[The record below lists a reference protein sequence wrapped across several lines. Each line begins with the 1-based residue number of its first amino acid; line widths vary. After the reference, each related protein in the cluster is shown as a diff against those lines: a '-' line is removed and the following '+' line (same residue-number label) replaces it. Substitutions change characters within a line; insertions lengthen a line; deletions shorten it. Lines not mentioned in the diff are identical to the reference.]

1 MLQMDQKEAVDL
13 LDTVW
18 DIFVIVIGKEALL
31 KSLDLPKSIRVGVF
45 LRQRIL
51 KLPQDNVS
59 HIRCNIWMWFVW
71 LSSV

>member
-45 LRQRIL
+45 FET
-51 KLPQDNVS
+51 KNT
-59 HIRCNIWMWFVW
+59 
-71 LSSV
+71 